1 MPRQVEVAGEDDVS
15 VPVAVLEEV
24 HVPAE
29 VKPEP
34 QEQPL
39 SSLRILSTLPL
50 AAAPRTRV
58 GVAAGLDGPFVRF
71 ARIRHR
77 RRRR

>member
-39 SSLRILSTLPL
+39 SSLRMIAWEQYFEFLIFNGFFMALWVGSALL
-50 AAAPRTRV
+50 FRRAAQA
-58 GVAAGLDGPFVRF
+58 
-71 ARIRHR
+71 
-77 RRRR
+77 